1 MQFILG
7 DPLSYSSTAGG
18 AWHRNTDLQTAA
30 PGLTPSYCFVGK
42 QHDTTLPRQ
51 TMTLLTENTMDI
63 LDKRWCKS
71 ILWSITP
78 ITHSSSVEKGG
89 AGPGGGGGRP
99 PAPGGGAAGGGRG
112 GGQ

>member
-63 LDKRWCKS
+63 LDKRWCNS
-71 ILWSITP
+71 ILLSITP
-78 ITHSSSVEKGG
+78 ITHSSSVEKYST
-89 AGPGGGGGRP
+89 GPVLKNIQP
-99 PAPGGGAAGGGRG
+99 PAAGGGAAGGGRG
-112 GGQ
+112 EGQ